1 MNFQDNSIRPAVT
14 GAFSAE
20 GDAFAAEFERLTG
33 NPPYRWQQRL
43 YDQFVAHNLPT
54 AIDLPTGLGKTSVMA
69 IWLIARQA
77 NPALPRRLVYV
88 VDRRVVVDQATTEA
102 ERMKEKSEAP
112 PLTISTLRG
121 QHADKRVW
129 LEDPSRAAII
139 VGTIDMIGS
148 RLLFEGYGVGRRMRP
163 YHAGLLGADT
173 LVVLDEAHLCPPF
186 EALVRAIADDPSL
199 KPEGAARRAIVPP
212 LHLLPLSATGG
223 DGGKKP
229 FRLEAEDW
237 DAATQPRVHQ
247 RFTARKRL
255 RLHEV
260 SDSKALAE
268 ALADRAWALGEGG
281 RRVLIYCHAHETA
294 KRVAEA
300 LQGSAKEKRVVDRE
314 LIVGK
319 RRVYERQAL
328 LCRLKELGFIGGGG
342 DRGAPA
348 FVVATSAG
356 EVGIDIDADH
366 MVSDLVAFER
376 MVQRLGR
383 VNRAGGDGRVA
394 TVEVV
399 CTPSEPPKAGA
410 KDDAKTR
417 AAHERVALFDAAKA
431 ALEALP
437 TDADGGRDASPRA
450 IAMLKETQPDLVQAA
465 TTPEPLRPALDRAV
479 VDAWSMT
486 SLAEHTGRPEPEPWL
501 RGWIDDDEPQ
511 TQVIWRRWLPWRR
524 KAREQVE
531 EELPVAA
538 EVEDFFDAARP
549 HASEI
554 LEAPVE
560 LVIETL
566 ITRARAQIRAH
577 FEERKSAADL
587 GEGESN
593 DAALSGKAK
602 TQEGIIVLTPGRE
615 LKRLREQP
623 RSGARSEAACGA
635 WTTQQLAK
643 VPPKG
648 KSAERDALISLLTN
662 AIVVVSASLGGLAA
676 NGLLDADA
684 AEGAAV
690 IADAP
695 DVDETAWPRGFR
707 ILRPDEPNPG
717 HETWKEVLSLPLT
730 TGDEDEPSAITVLVS
745 RGADSERSGDPALG
759 RRAQELGEHGAW
771 AAEAAQ
777 QLADAL
783 RLSPDY
789 KATLVAAAHAHD
801 LGKARDLWQNAMRA
815 PRDDGRPYAKTTSK
829 GDPARLKI
837 GEHTYRHEFGSLRD
851 AEADIRALDVP
862 EELRDLALHLIAAH
876 HGFARPVIAPADPLA
891 PPSAS
896 AARACEVALRFARLQ
911 RQWGP
916 WGLAWWEALLRAA
929 DQQASRKLDK
939 GGA

>member
-1 MNFQDNSIRPAVT
+1 MNFQDNSARPAVT
-14 GAFSAE
+14 GVLSAE
-20 GDAFAAEFERLTG
+20 GDAFAADFERLTG

-43 YDQFVAHNLPT
+43 YELFVAHDLPT

-88 VDRRVVVDQATTEA
+88 VDRRVVVDQATEEA
-102 ERMKEKSEAP
+102 EKLSAKSAP

-121 QHADKRVW
+121 QHADNRLW
-129 LEDPSRAAII
+129 LEDPSRPAII

-223 DGGKKP
+223 DGGDRP

-237 DAATQPRVHQ
+237 DQVTQPRVHQ
-247 RFTARKRL
+247 RFTAHKRL

-260 SDSKALAE
+260 SDSKALAQ

-300 LQGSAKEKRVVDRE
+300 LRGSAKEKRTFDLE

-328 LCRLKELGFIGGGG
+328 ICRLKELGFIGGGG

-356 EVGIDIDADH
+356 EVGVDIDADH
-366 MVSDLVAFER
+366 MVADLVAFER

-383 VNRAGGDGRVA
+383 VNRAGGDGRMA

-399 CTPSEPPKAGA
+399 CDRPEPPKDGA
-410 KDDAKTR
+410 KDDVKTR
-417 AAHERVALFDAAKA
+417 AARERVALFDAAKA
-431 ALEALP
+431 TLDALP
-437 TDADGGRDASPRA
+437 PADADGGRDASPRS
-450 IAMLKETQPDLVQAA
+450 IATLKETQPELVQAA
-465 TTPEPLRPALDRAV
+465 TTSEPLRPALDRAV

-501 RGWIDDDEPQ
+501 RGWVDDDEPQ
-511 TQVIWRRWLPWRR
+511 TRVIWRRWLPWRQGD
-524 KAREQVE
+524 AV
-531 EELPVAA
+531 PIAA
-538 EVEDFFDAARP
+538 EVEEFFDAARP
-549 HASEI
+549 HASEV
-554 LEAPVE
+554 LEAPVFE
-560 LVIETL
+560 VVNTL
-566 ITRARAQIRAH
+566 IERAAKFGQLALASEGGPTGDGIVILTPAREFKGFRNVTDLKRLSEKTRARDKAELVRQ
-577 FEERKSAADL
+577 
-587 GEGESN
+587 
-593 DAALSGKAK
+593 LS
-602 TQEGIIVLTPGRE
+602 
-615 LKRLREQP
+615 
-623 RSGARSEAACGA
+623 
-635 WTTQQLAK
+635 
-643 VPPKG
+643 
-648 KSAERDALISLLTN
+648 N

-676 NGLLDADA
+676 DGLLNVDAE
-684 AEGAAV
+684 EGAAAV
-690 IADAP
+690 ADAR

-707 ILRPDEPNPG
+707 ILRPDEPNPD
-717 HETWKEVLSLPLT
+717 HEIWKEVLSLPLT
-730 TGDEDEPSAITVLVS
+730 TGDEDEPSAITILVS

-759 RRAQELGEHGAW
+759 RRAQRLDEHGAW
-771 AAEAAQ
+771 AAEAADA
-777 QLADAL
+777 LADAL

-789 KATLVAAAHAHD
+789 KATLVAAARAHD

-815 PRDDGRPYAKTTSK
+815 PRDGRPYAKTTSK

-837 GEHTYRHEFGSLRD
+837 GELTYRHEFGSLRD
-851 AEADIRALDVP
+851 AEAAIRGLDVP

-896 AARACEVALRFARLQ
+896 AARAREVALRFARLQ

-916 WGLAWWEALLRAA
+916 WGLAWWEALLRSA

-939 GGA
+939 GGG